1 MRGCLFCMKSGNNI
15 DEGRYHLCCAHG
27 RGEVSS
33 YVMRM
38 AEGRYH
44 LCYAHSR
51 GEVSSMLCAW
61 PRGGIIYVDNT
72 DEGVFHL
79 MNRRKRCMV

>member
-1 MRGCLFCMKSGNNI
+1 
-15 DEGRYHLCCAHG
+15 
-27 RGEVSS
+27 
-33 YVMRM
+33 
-38 AEGRYH
+38 
-44 LCYAHSR
+44 
-51 GEVSSMLCAW
+51 MLCAW